1 MALLLPGAAA
11 AQDGGPVY
19 SADEIARILRTGGAG
34 PSAGGG
40 GGGAGGGAGVGTYSA
55 GELAAILSPVR
66 STRALTAGQG
76 PKPGAP
82 GSGVV
87 PDIRVHF
94 GFNSTEI
101 LPSAQAQLDE
111 LGRAMQF
118 DELQSLRFVIGGH
131 TDAVGPAS
139 VNERLSQRRAEAV
152 VSYLSE
158 GFQIERDR
166 LDAVGFGE
174 RELLDPANP
183 ASGENRRVEVRT
195 QR

>member
-1 MALLLPGAAA
+1 MRSRAWFGVAAMALLLPGAAA

-19 SADEIARILRTGGAG
+19 SADELARILRPGGAG
-34 PSAGGG
+34 ASAGG
-40 GGGAGGGAGVGTYSA
+40 GGGAGGGAGGGTSSA
-55 GELAAILSPVR
+55 GELAALLSPVR

-118 DELQSLRFVIGGH
+118 DELQS
-131 TDAVGPAS
+131 
-139 VNERLSQRRAEAV
+139 
-152 VSYLSE
+152 
-158 GFQIERDR
+158 
-166 LDAVGFGE
+166 
-174 RELLDPANP
+174 
-183 ASGENRRVEVRT
+183 
-195 QR
+195 